1 MKMHLMKAMKDYIHS
16 LLCTRRLQWP
26 QRRVGAGTFHG
37 VILPTIC
44 NGEIIASNEA
54 DPGSLQL
61 TALEVVAVNE
71 RAYDMESE
79 GVMVV
84 PFGEVPV
91 MVSINGRAIRGLQ
104 RIDAEAGNSMVAD
117 MSGMMGRL
125 KQLFNGYPI
134 YMGHPFHPIATE
146 AAKYPDK
153 KARGFIKSVEVA
165 NDAIRLIPKYN
176 ALGQGEVGDQQLI
189 YHSPQWR
196 MVPVMAANGA
206 QEVKN
211 GMPVFR
217 PVALHSG
224 GLTNDPNIPVPP
236 LMAGNEAVAEES
248 PLLATIKAAL
258 LKEGLIKEDDSD
270 DLIIAAIGGLIANL
284 AYARDAKQRE
294 ADQCNALAAA
304 LPDAGNEGT
313 HAELVTALIAANETL
328 RGDLAT
334 AEAGMVAANEA
345 AKAERTARANAVLEP
360 LVKAGKVR
368 LNQRDAVIGDLILA
382 ANEAAFQSVLSAA
395 QKTPSKL
402 QTAANLTKD
411 AATKGPLIMA
421 ANEQSDRKAK
431 RQQFVHD
438 CLAEI
443 TRGRSARPGDQE
455 AAWNQA
461 RRRQPDLFKD

>member
-1 MKMHLMKAMKDYIHS
+1 MGAVRTFMV
-16 LLCTRRLQWP
+16 RLFGCFSSP
-26 QRRVGAGTFHG
+26 VCMSA
-37 VILPTIC
+37 
-44 NGEIIASNEA
+44 NEA
-54 DPGSLQL
+54 E
-61 TALEVVAVNE
+61 AAEVLAVNE

-91 MVSINGRAIRGLQ
+91 MVSIGGRAVRGLQ
-104 RIDAEAGNSMVAD
+104 RIDAEAGNAMAAD
-117 MSGMMGRL
+117 MSGMMGKL

-165 NDAIRLIPKYN
+165 NNTIRLIPKYN
-176 ALGQGEVGDQQLI
+176 TLGQGEVGDQQLI

-236 LMAGNEAVAEES
+236 LMAGNEAVAEDS
-248 PLLATIKAAL
+248 TLVANIKAELVKA
-258 LKEGLIKEDDSD
+258 GLMQADDSD
-270 DLIIAAIGGLIANL
+270 NLIIRAIGDLIGSA

-294 ADQCNALAAA
+294 ADQCAALANV
-304 LPDAGNEGT
+304 LQDAGNEAT
-313 HAELVTALIAANETL
+313 HADLVTALIAGNEALKGKLT
-328 RGDLAT
+328 T
-334 AEAGMVAANEA
+334 AEADIAAANEA
-345 AKAERTARANAVLEP
+345 TKAERTARVNAVLDP
-360 LVKAGKVR
+360 LIKAGKVR
-368 LNQRDAVIGDLILA
+368 LNQREALIGELIVA
-382 ANEAAFQSVLSAA
+382 ANEAAFESALSAA

-402 QTAANLTKD
+402 QTRATLTKD
-411 AATKGPLIMA
+411 AASKGPLIIA
-421 ANEQSDRKAK
+421 ANEQSVKKSK
-431 RQQFVHD
+431 RDQLRND
-438 CLAEI
+438 CLAEL
-443 TRGRSARPGDQE
+443 TKGRAARPGDME
-455 AAWNQA
+455 IAWNMA